1 MVSINVLELTCVIIN
16 MAASIFACHHDGV
29 DLSSYPVLLNWCNN
43 TAACAW
49 VSYRCKE
56 SLIGRRLARLLIGLT
71 MGTSLGI
78 QANWISTVDND
89 LADDISRLTLP
100 VGREDFDYT
109 HFLSTHPS
117 LSLCRLFSPSQTL
130 LGMIWD
136 VLLYK
141 KSPDPLTVR
150 TIEPNALGY
159 FISCDSFLPT
169 TSPRHTRPT
178 INPLRAPLWTG
189 TPPIS

>member
-1 MVSINVLELTCVIIN
+1 MVSINVLELTCVIVN

-29 DLSSYPVLLNWCNN
+29 DMSSYPVLLNWCDN

-56 SLIGRRLARLLIGLT
+56 SLIGRRLARLLIGLI

-78 QANWISTVDND
+78 QAEWISTFDNVI
-89 LADDISRLTLP
+89 ADDVSRLTLP
-100 VGREDFDYT
+100 IGRQDFDYT
-109 HFLSTHPS
+109 QFLSTQPS
-117 LSLCRLFSPSQTL
+117 LSSCRIFLPSQTL

-136 VLLYK
+136 VLLHK

-150 TIEPNALGY
+150 AITPTALGRFTSY
-159 FISCDSFLPT
+159 DLSLPT
-169 TSPRHTRPT
+169 DSPNNTQPT
-178 INPLRAPLWTG
+178 I
-189 TPPIS
+189 SS